1 MAALIRYVID
11 DWDYLQLQCAM
22 YINGPNV
29 PNVRPEW
36 HSEKR
41 PIRAFAQRLK
51 GKQGRFRGNLSGKRV
66 DFSGRTVISPDP
78 NIGIDELVVPIQM
91 AQVSMHTI
99 ACTRLHARDCMHTI
113 ACTQWSACVLAA
125 REGPAHARNR
135 SPQRPLLLVG
145 LHVPA
150 ARACTQPLVSSAAGP
165 RGA

>member
-99 ACTRLHARDCMHTI
+99 ACTQLHAHSGQHAYSQRVKARHMHAI
-113 ACTQWSACVLAA
+113 AHHGA
-125 REGPAHARNR
+125 R
-135 SPQRPLLLVG
+135 
-145 LHVPA
+145 
-150 ARACTQPLVSSAAGP
+150 CSS
-165 RGA
+165 

>member
-99 ACTRLHARDCMHTI
+99 ACTRLHAHSGQHAYPHTI
-113 ACTQWSACVLAA
+113 ACTRLHAHSGQHAYSQRVQARHMHAIAHHSARC
-125 REGPAHARNR
+125 
-135 SPQRPLLLVG
+135 
-145 LHVPA
+145 
-150 ARACTQPLVSSAAGP
+150 SS
-165 RGA
+165 

>member
-99 ACTRLHARDCMHTI
+99 ACTRLHAHSGQHAYPHTI
-113 ACTQWSACVLAA
+113 ACTRLHAHSGQHAYSQRVQA
-125 REGPAHARNR
+125 RHMHAIAHHGAR
-135 SPQRPLLLVG
+135 
-145 LHVPA
+145 
-150 ARACTQPLVSSAAGP
+150 CSS
-165 RGA
+165 

>member
-99 ACTRLHARDCMHTI
+99 ACTRLHAHSGQHAYPHTI
-113 ACTQWSACVLAA
+113 ACTRLHAHDCMHTVVSMRTRSA
-125 REGPAHARNR
+125 
-135 SPQRPLLLVG
+135 
-145 LHVPA
+145 
-150 ARACTQPLVSSAAGP
+150 
-165 RGA
+165 

>member
-91 AQVSMHTI
+91 AQVSMRTR
-99 ACTRLHARDCMHTI
+99 TRLHAHDCMHTI
-113 ACTQWSACVLAA
+113 ACTQWSACV
-125 REGPAHARNR
+125 PAHDCM
-135 SPQRPLLLVG
+135 
-145 LHVPA
+145 HTI
-150 ARACTQPLVSSAAGP
+150 ACTRLHAHSGQHAYSQRVKARHMHAIAHHGARCSS
-165 RGA
+165 